1 MNTHS
6 CCSRDYRS
14 PIPCR
19 AAVLLVALAWS
30 SLVFGG
36 EIHEAAKAGDL
47 KKVKALL
54 KDNPELVFSK
64 DTNGITPL
72 YWAADRGN
80 KDVVELLLANKADVN
95 AEVKADVNAK
105 KNGGWTLFIAAA
117 ATNGQKDTA
126 EVVLANK
133 AEAEVKATADSTP
146 LHAAASIGHKDVAE
160 LLLANKADVNAKT
173 VDGETPLHRAAAE
186 GDKDVVELLLAS
198 KAEVNAKANDG
209 STPLHAASAHDDHR
223 DRSE

>member
-19 AAVLLVALAWS
+19 AAALLVALAWS

-80 KDVVELLLANKADVN
+80 KDVVELLLA
-95 AEVKADVNAK
+95 
-105 KNGGWTLFIAAA
+105 
-117 ATNGQKDTA
+117 
-126 EVVLANK
+126 
-133 AEAEVKATADSTP
+133 
-146 LHAAASIGHKDVAE
+146 
-160 LLLANKADVNAKT
+160 
-173 VDGETPLHRAAAE
+173 
-186 GDKDVVELLLAS
+186 S

-209 STPLHAASAHDDHR
+209 RTPLHAASAHDDHR
-223 DRSE
+223 DVVELLLANKAEVNAKDKDGWTPLHFAALVGHKDVAELLLANRADVNAKTD

>member
-19 AAVLLVALAWS
+19 AAALLVALAWS

-117 ATNGQKDTA
+117 ATNGQKD
-126 EVVLANK
+126 
-133 AEAEVKATADSTP
+133 
-146 LHAAASIGHKDVAE
+146 VAE

-209 STPLHAASAHDDHR
+209 RTPLHAASAHDHHR
-223 DRSE
+223 DVVE